1 MFYFCGM
8 VTNRL
13 KGLIFKKLYDNLSN
27 AEIIS
32 HNDSI
37 WFIDREKEYWYFQ
50 LTKNGCLWWRHDFFV
65 SFFPLFSLEESQF
78 RDIISEWVEEVLNC
92 RVITTTCYPYNFI
105 RVVKEVL
112 NCKVITTG
120 FYFLTGQYLVKEVLN
135 CRVITTVIEGHGG
148 GGLVKEVLNCRVI
161 TTRRNVFT
169 TVSQVKE
176 VLNSKVIT
184 KNNDWV

>member
-32 HNDSI
+32 HNESI

-78 RDIISEWVEEVLNC
+78 RDIISEWV
-92 RVITTTCYPYNFI
+92 
-105 RVVKEVL
+105 
-112 NCKVITTG
+112 
-120 FYFLTGQYLVKEVLN
+120 KEVLN
-135 CRVITTVIEGHGG
+135 CRVITTIFTKEFAGNS
-148 GGLVKEVLNCRVI
+148 VKEVLNCRVI